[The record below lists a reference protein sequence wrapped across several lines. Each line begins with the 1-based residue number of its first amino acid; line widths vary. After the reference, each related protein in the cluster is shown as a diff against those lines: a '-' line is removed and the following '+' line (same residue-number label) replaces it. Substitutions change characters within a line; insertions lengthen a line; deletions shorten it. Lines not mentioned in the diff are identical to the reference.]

1 MFDWRDINEI
11 RSPNKRQYNKKTEA
25 TLVVINGKRSSFRP
39 ALVRGYGVEKLGQSG
54 KEVGKTS
61 GGKTR
66 RGKAVVGISVEIVCS
81 TPAGKSLINSGLVRY
96 LTDLKDERKER
107 KRG

>member
-1 MFDWRDINEI
+1 
-11 RSPNKRQYNKKTEA
+11 
-25 TLVVINGKRSSFRP
+25 VVINEKQSSFRP
-39 ALVRGYGVEKLGQSG
+39 ALVRGYGVEKLGQTG

-61 GGKTR
+61 ER